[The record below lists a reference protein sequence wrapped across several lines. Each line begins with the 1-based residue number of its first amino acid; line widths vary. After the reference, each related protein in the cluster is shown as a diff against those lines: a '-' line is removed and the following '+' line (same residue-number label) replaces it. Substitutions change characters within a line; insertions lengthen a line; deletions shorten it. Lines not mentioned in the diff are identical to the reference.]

1 MLILNTDQVQH
12 CRVIGNVAG
21 KQQRLAGLLYQGN
34 IFVKVKSYSKE
45 EVDAA
50 IKEFRQQYLD
60 NEEEQ
65 IPSLIIKEETEISL
79 WRQDNQFTPLN
90 TNEAKLNNNKNTPEI
105 NFKQLVAQMRGDQ
118 GVKIKARHYKLKLY
132 HRCFLGNEAV
142 DWLAKNFHVSRTEA
156 VELGQQLIEQKIIH
170 EVLDES
176 SFKDEPIL
184 YRFYEDEGKSIW
196 TDKVI

>member
-1 MLILNTDQVQH
+1 MLILNDDQVQH
-12 CRVIGNVAG
+12 CQVVGNVAG
-21 KQQRLAGLLYQGN
+21 KEQVLSGLLYQGN
-34 IFVKVKSYSKE
+34 IFVKIKSYSKE
-45 EVDAA
+45 EVNAA
-50 IKEFRQQYLD
+50 IKEFRQEYLD

-79 WRQDNQFTPLN
+79 WRQDNQFIPLT
-90 TNEAKLNNNKNTPEI
+90 TNKIKPKNYKNTEEI
-105 NFKQLVAQMRGDQ
+105 NFEQLVAQMRGNQ
-118 GVKIKARHYKLKLY
+118 GVKIKARHHKLKLY

-142 DWLAKNFHVSRTEA
+142 DWLAKNFHISRREA
-156 VELGQQLIEQKIIH
+156 VKLGQQLIERKIIH
-170 EVLDES
+170 DVLDES